1 MRRAIVVLGII
12 GLIGFVGYGALIGG
26 QTVSW
31 HQRLTV
37 IVDTPNGEVRGASV
51 TEVTNTETMG
61 ALLPMESR
69 GVHSFVRGEAVAVEV
84 LPGRWLFALLSG
96 DDDAL
101 GQADQLIYTTFRLG
115 ENLNVSDRTYE
126 ALIADLRSNP
136 LNTPAPVPAESYP
149 LLVTFDDITKPETVR
164 EVNPANLAAVFGP
177 GVRLVGVT
185 LEITDAEVTERRM
198 ELALTW
204 LCDHVINYRRLSG
217 KTGAIFDNALS
228 NNLGPGN
235 FLIGECKSQS
245 RKQA

>member
-1 MRRAIVVLGII
+1 MWRAIVMLGAI
-12 GLIGFVGYGALIGG
+12 GLIGFIGFRTLFGG

-69 GVHSFVRGEAVAVEV
+69 GVHSVVRGEAVAVEV

-126 ALIADLRSNP
+126 ALMADLRSKP
-136 LNTPAPVPAESYP
+136 LDTPAPVPAESYP

-164 EVNPANLAAVFGP
+164 EVDPADMAATFGP
-177 GVRLVGVT
+177 GVRLDGMTLEVTDVGVT
-185 LEITDAEVTERRM
+185 EGTVDKVLNWIGPNEKSSFSGLDFFDPSRPNP
-198 ELALTW
+198 L
-204 LCDHVINYRRLSG
+204 NYLP
-217 KTGAIFDNALS
+217 KNTL
-228 NNLGPGN
+228 
-235 FLIGECKSQS
+235 
-245 RKQA
+245 KQD

>member
-1 MRRAIVVLGII
+1 MKGLIVVAAII
-12 GLIGFVGYGALIGG
+12 GLIGFIGYRTLIGG

-69 GVHSFVRGEAVAVEV
+69 GVHSVIRGEAVAVEV

-101 GQADQLIYTTFRLG
+101 GQADQLVYTTYRLG

-126 ALIADLRSNP
+126 ALMADLRSKP
-136 LNTPAPVPAESYP
+136 LDTPASVPEGSYP

-164 EVNPANLAAVFGP
+164 EVDPADLATVFGS
-177 GVRLVGVT
+177 GVALRAAT
-185 LEITDAEVTERRM
+185 LEITTDDMTEGRVEM
-198 ELALTW
+198 ALSW
-204 LCDHVINYRRLSG
+204 LCNHVINYRRLSG
-217 KTGAIFDNALS
+217 KTGAVFDNDLS

-235 FLIGECKSQS
+235 FIIGSCK
-245 RKQA
+245 